1 MTHEKMSRPNSS
13 VPNGC
18 AVDGASNWLVNA
30 CSMGSKGASAGA
42 NAAAATTPVT
52 MIAPA
57 TKLECANSR
66 RHERAARRRDVRRA
80 TVPAV
85 AISLVPDP
93 RIQID
98 VEHVDK
104 QIGHHEDRR
113 RDEYHALHQGV
124 VPRQHAGDGQP
135 SPPPQGKD
143 WFCQQPAA

>member
-1 MTHEKMSRPNSS
+1 MTREKMSRPNSS

-66 RHERAARRRDVRRA
+66 RHERAARRREVRRA

-85 AISLVPDP
+85 GVSPAPDP
-93 RIQID
+93 RIQING
-98 VEHVDK
+98 EHLRPPIWHYQDC
-104 QIGHHEDRR
+104 GGERH
-113 RDEYHALHQGV
+113 HALPQRG
-124 VPRQHAGDGQP
+124 A
-135 SPPPQGKD
+135 PPQPTGGSA
-143 WFCQQPAA
+143 PAHA

>member
-1 MTHEKMSRPNSS
+1 MTREKMSRPNSS

-66 RHERAARRRDVRRA
+66 RHERAARRRDVRKA

-85 AISLVPDP
+85 GIPLVPDP
-93 RIQID
+93 QS
-98 VEHVDK
+98 HVDA
-104 QIGHHEDRR
+104 EDGDNERC
-113 RDEYHALHQGV
+113 HQQKCRGAER
-124 VPRQHAGDGQP
+124 P
-135 SPPPQGKD
+135 
-143 WFCQQPAA
+143 

>member
-66 RHERAARRRDVRRA
+66 RHERAARRRDVRKA

-85 AISLVPDP
+85 GLSPLPAPRVPKD
-93 RIQID
+93 
-98 VEHVDK
+98 
-104 QIGHHEDRR
+104 GEDRAKQNR
-113 RDEYHALHQGV
+113 PYQNSGGDEVHA
-124 VPRQHAGDGQP
+124 
-135 SPPPQGKD
+135 
-143 WFCQQPAA
+143 

>member
-1 MTHEKMSRPNSS
+1 MTREKMSRPNSS

-18 AVDGASNWLVNA
+18 TRDGASNWLVNA
-30 CSMGSKGASAGA
+30 CSMGSTGASAGA
-42 NAAAATTPVT
+42 NAAAAMTPVT

-57 TKLECANSR
+57 TKLECVNSR

-104 QIGHHEDRR
+104 QISHHEDRR
-113 RDEYHALHQGV
+113 RDEDHALHEGV
-124 VPRQHAGDGQP
+124 VPRQHARD
-135 SPPPQGKD
+135 
-143 WFCQQPAA
+143 

>member
-1 MTHEKMSRPNSS
+1 MTREKMSRPNSS

-42 NAAAATTPVT
+42 NAAAATTPLT

-85 AISLVPDP
+85 ALALGPDP
-93 RIQID
+93 RSQIAVD
-98 VEHVDK
+98 HVD
-104 QIGHHEDRR
+104 QQAPHHQERR
-113 RDEYHALHQGV
+113 RLEDPARPHKAG
-124 VPRQHAGDGQP
+124 PRQHAAAW
-135 SPPPQGKD
+135 PPGRPDAGK
-143 WFCQQPAA
+143 

>member
-1 MTHEKMSRPNSS
+1 MTREKMSRPNSS

-18 AVDGASNWLVNA
+18 ARDGASNWLVNA
-30 CSMGSKGASAGA
+30 CSIGSKGASAGA

-80 TVPAV
+80 TVPAE

-93 RIQID
+93 PIQID
-98 VEHVDK
+98 EEHADK
-104 QIGHHEDRR
+104 QTGYHEDRG
-113 RDEYHALHQGV
+113 RDEDPPLYQG
-124 VPRQHAGDGQP
+124 GD
-135 SPPPQGKD
+135 
-143 WFCQQPAA
+143 

>member
-1 MTHEKMSRPNSS
+1 MTREKMSRPNSS

-80 TVPAV
+80 TVPAG
-85 AISLVPDP
+85 AISLVPEPGD
-93 RIQID
+93 QVD
-98 VEHVDK
+98 V
-104 QIGHHEDRR
+104 
-113 RDEYHALHQGV
+113 
-124 VPRQHAGDGQP
+124 GQAE
-135 SPPPQGKD
+135 KH
-143 WFCQQPAA
+143 

>member
-1 MTHEKMSRPNSS
+1 MTREKMSRPNSS

-80 TVPAV
+80 TVPAG
-85 AISLVPDP
+85 AISLGPDP
-93 RIQID
+93 WVQID
-98 VEHVDK
+98 GEHVDK
-104 QIGHHEDRR
+104 QIGHYEDCGGGE
-113 RDEYHALHQGV
+113 DHAPHPRG
-124 VPRQHAGDGQP
+124 VPRHPAGDGPPAQP
-135 SPPPQGKD
+135 R
-143 WFCQQPAA
+143 A

>member
-1 MTHEKMSRPNSS
+1 MPREKMSRPNSS

-18 AVDGASNWLVNA
+18 ARDGASNWLVNA

-42 NAAAATTPVT
+42 NAAAAMTPVA

-85 AISLVPDP
+85 ALSLLPDP
-93 RIQID
+93 RVQID
-98 VEHVDK
+98 GKHVHK
-104 QIGHHEDRR
+104 HNGHNENPGRA
-113 RDEYHALHQGV
+113 RD
-124 VPRQHAGDGQP
+124 
-135 SPPPQGKD
+135 
-143 WFCQQPAA
+143 PAPH

>member
-1 MTHEKMSRPNSS
+1 MPREKMSRPTSS

-30 CSMGSKGASAGA
+30 CSMGSNGASVGA

-57 TKLECANSR
+57 TKLECAKSR
-66 RHERAARRRDVRRA
+66 RQERAARRREVRRA

-104 QIGHHEDRR
+104 KIGHYENFRGDEDPT
-113 RDEYHALHQGV
+113 LHQKGI
-124 VPRQHAGDGQP
+124 PRRNPGA
-135 SPPPQGKD
+135 
-143 WFCQQPAA
+143 

>member
-1 MTHEKMSRPNSS
+1 MTREKMSRPNSS

-30 CSMGSKGASAGA
+30 CSMGSKGANAGA
-42 NAAAATTPVT
+42 NAAAATTPLT

-85 AISLVPDP
+85 GIVLVPHP

-98 VEHVDK
+98 VEHGDK
-104 QIGHHEDRR
+104 QVGHHEDRG
-113 RDEYHALHQGV
+113 RDEEHALHPRG
-124 VPRQHAGDGQP
+124 VPRHHARAG
-135 SPPPQGKD
+135 
-143 WFCQQPAA
+143 